1 MAVDWV
7 TVSSL
12 ATGAGTLVLAI
23 ATFSSTRA
31 ANRAAR
37 ASEQSLRIAEQ
48 SLEIGLRPLLMPS
61 RWDDPAQKIMYGD
74 EQWFRL
80 PGGSGIGEIRSVDG
94 AETVYLGISL
104 HNAGSGLAVI
114 HGWRFYPERPHG
126 TDQQHPPPEDFR
138 TNFRD
143 LYIPVNGTGFWQA
156 AYRDTDDEEYATA
169 VEVIKARRPVGID
182 LLYGDYEGGQ
192 RVITRFSMT
201 PRDPAT
207 AALSRLGGD
216 PAAASGPGPG
226 GGPAPGDGPGHG
238 NQDGLWLPSVVR
250 HWNIDRPDPRQT
262 TAGGDQA
269 GTPRSGA

>member
-12 ATGAGTLVLAI
+12 ATAGGTLVLAI
-23 ATFSSTRA
+23 ATFSSTRS

-37 ASEQSLRIAEQ
+37 ATERSLQIGQR

-61 RWDDPAQKIMYGD
+61 RWDEPAQKIMYGD
-74 EQWFRL
+74 EQWFKL
-80 PGGSGIGEIRSVDG
+80 PGGSGIGGIRSVNG
-94 AETVYLGISL
+94 VETVYLALSL

-114 HGWRFYPERPHG
+114 HGWRFYPERPLG

-138 TNFRD
+138 PNFRD

-156 AYRDTDDEEYATA
+156 AYRDTGDEEYPAA
-169 VEVIKARRPVGID
+169 VEIIKARRPMGID

-201 PRDPAT
+201 PRDPAG
-207 AALSRLGGD
+207 ASLSRGGGGAPAGGD
-216 PAAASGPGPG
+216 
-226 GGPAPGDGPGHG
+226 PAPGDGPGHG
-238 NQDGLWLPSVVR
+238 DQDGLWLPSVVR
-250 HWNIDRPDPRQT
+250 HWNIDRPDPR
-262 TAGGDQA
+262 
-269 GTPRSGA
+269 

>member
-12 ATGAGTLVLAI
+12 ATAGGTLVLAV
-23 ATFSSTRA
+23 ATFSSTRS

-37 ASEQSLRIAEQ
+37 ASEQSLRIGQ
-48 SLEIGLRPLLMPS
+48 RSLEIGLRPLLLPS

-94 AETVYLGISL
+94 VETVYLALSL
-104 HNAGSGLAVI
+104 HNAGSGLALI

-126 TDQQHPPPEDFR
+126 TEQQHPAPEEFR

-143 LYIPVNGTGFWQA
+143 LYIPVNGTSFWQA
-156 AYRDTDDEEYATA
+156 AYRDSEDEEYATA
-169 VEVIKARRPVGID
+169 VEAIKARRPVGLD

-201 PRDPAT
+201 PRDPVS
-207 AALSRLGGD
+207 AALSRVGGGP
-216 PAAASGPGPG
+216 PAGGARTPG
-226 GGPAPGDGPGHG
+226 GGGPLADGGAADGAGHGAGPGAG
-238 NQDGLWLPSVVR
+238 SGPVDSDGLWLPSVVR
-250 HWNIDRPDPRQT
+250 HWNVDRPDPR
-262 TAGGDQA
+262 
-269 GTPRSGA
+269 

>member
-1 MAVDWV
+1 VAVDWV
-7 TVSSL
+7 TISSL
-12 ATGAGTLVLAI
+12 ATAGGTLVLAV
-23 ATFSSTRA
+23 ATFSATRS

-37 ASEQSLRIAEQ
+37 ASEQSLRIAERSLRIGER

-61 RWDDPAQKIMYGD
+61 RWDEPAQKIMYGD

-94 AETVYLGISL
+94 VETVYLGLSL

-126 TDQQHPPPEDFR
+126 TDQQHPAAEEFR

-156 AYRDTDDEEYATA
+156 AYRDPEDEEYAAA
-169 VEVIKARRPVGID
+169 VEVIKGRQPVGID
-182 LLYGDYEGGQ
+182 LLYGDHEGGQ

-201 PRDPAT
+201 PRGPVSAS
-207 AALSRLGGD
+207 LSRVGGA
-216 PAAASGPGPG
+216 PADG
-226 GGPAPGDGPGHG
+226 PGDGPGHAS
-238 NQDGLWLPSVVR
+238 QDGLWLPSVVR
-250 HWNIDRPDPRQT
+250 HWNVDRPDPREA
-262 TAGGDQA
+262 TAGGDRP
-269 GTPRSGA
+269 GTPGSGA